1 MCVQLGSEKRS
12 CKNRAVCVLVPAG
25 RGEFSIKSFLCIFR
39 DVFLQSNSFIFSIA
53 YSHFHLV
60 PHKCYDF

>member
-1 MCVQLGSEKRS
+1 MCVQLGSEYRS

-39 DVFLQSNSFIFSIA
+39 DVFLQSNSCIFNILIHISI
-53 YSHFHLV
+53 
-60 PHKCYDF
+60 